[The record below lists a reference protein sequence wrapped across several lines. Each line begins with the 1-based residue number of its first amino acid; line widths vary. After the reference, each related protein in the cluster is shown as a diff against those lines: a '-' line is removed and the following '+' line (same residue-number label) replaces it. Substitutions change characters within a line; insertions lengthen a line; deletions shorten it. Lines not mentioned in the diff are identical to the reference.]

1 MTNQVPLPS
10 AGGRY
15 VFDGYELVQVEAST
29 AAPLPKSQRPVAA
42 ADQAEHPD
50 PPADPAPIA

>member
-1 MTNQVPLPS
+1 V
-10 AGGRY
+10 Y
-15 VFDGYELVQVEAST
+15 DGHELVQVEAPT